1 MIIDKKT
8 IARRR
13 GIAGIIATVLLF
25 AMVFSVGTSYFLF
38 VNSNN
43 LLYSQVASNRNS
55 AVQSGLS
62 EDAVLSTSTT
72 TTSYIQF
79 KVENAGGIS
88 VNVSSFFV
96 LDSNGGLEFCQ
107 HGSAS
112 PCPSLPFVVSAGAT
126 SSQVSTGIK
135 YASPTTYIIK
145 LVTQRGNIFTATYP
159 PTSTSLAAQAISSG
173 AIGDLYLNFHS
184 YTFYDLTT
192 TSCPAAGTQLGTTGN
207 YSSGECFSNT
217 AGSSAFVVSHSDANK
232 IGFSVQVTNLNN
244 QSYDIILDQFSL
256 LYQVL
261 QGPNAKGTYY
271 AWYIASVAN
280 YNGQD
285 VVRQMFSPYVLT
297 YNHPTTVYFVGSA
310 CIAAYSGPTSST
322 CTTMS
327 PSTAQTSS
335 CNQLGNAC
343 TTAGGYVSTVFII
356 SHGWEQLPP
365 VNIATLTYSAS
376 NYGQNSPYVSSLY
389 N

>member
-1 MIIDKKT
+1 MIIDKKD

-43 LLYSQVASNRNS
+43 LLYSQAASNRNS
-55 AVQSGLS
+55 AVQKALS
-62 EDAVLSTSTT
+62 ENAVISTST
-72 TTSYIQF
+72 SGSVIQF
-79 KVENAGGIS
+79 TVQNTGGIS
-88 VNVSSFFV
+88 LNISSIFV
-96 LDSNGGLEFCQ
+96 LASTGALTFCQ

-112 PCPSLPFVVSAGAT
+112 PCPSLPFVVSVGAT
-126 SSQVSTGIK
+126 SSQVSTGVT
-135 YASPTTYIIK
+135 YTSPTTYTIK
-145 LVTQRGNIFTATYP
+145 LVTQRGDVFTATYP
-159 PTSTSLAAQAISSG
+159 PTSTTLAAKAISSG

-184 YTFYDLTT
+184 YKYYDLTT
-192 TSCPAAGTQLGTTGN
+192 TGCPAAGTQLGTTGN
-207 YSSGECFSNT
+207 YSSGECFTST
-217 AGSSAFVVSHSDANK
+217 TGSSAFVIPSSDSNK

-244 QSYDIILDQFSL
+244 QSYDIVLDQFSL

-271 AWYIASVAN
+271 AWYIASVAT

-285 VVRQMFSPYVLT
+285 VVRQKFSPYVLT
-297 YNHPTTVYFVGSA
+297 YNDPTTVYFVGA
-310 CIAAYSGPTSST
+310 QCTTAYSGPTSGA
-322 CTTMS
+322 CVTMS
-327 PSTAQTSS
+327 TSNVQAS
-335 CNQLGNAC
+335 ACNQLGNSC
-343 TTAGGYVSTVFII
+343 TSGGGYVSTVFII
-356 SHGWEQLPP
+356 SHGWELLPP
-365 VNIATLTYSAS
+365 VNVATLTYATS